1 MAARRRLF
9 ADVRLLRIAQQAS
22 LCPSLTSVSR
32 GRLKPSHGPEAC
44 PVNGVAVRHDITPL
58 GRPLTRA
65 LGSGMAARVDDPATP
80 APPSTYSFN
89 ELPLMMTVAEAA
101 VVLRVSRT
109 TAYKLAEDWRTSGGR
124 EGLPVIKL
132 GRRLVVRRVDLA
144 ELVGLP
150 PTD

>member
-1 MAARRRLF
+1 MAATL
-9 ADVRLLRIAQQAS
+9 DDQA
-22 LCPSLTSVSR
+22 
-32 GRLKPSHGPEAC
+32 A
-44 PVNGVAVRHDITPL
+44 
-58 GRPLTRA
+58 
-65 LGSGMAARVDDPATP
+65 P
-80 APPSTYSFN
+80 APPSTHSLD
-89 ELPLMMTVAEAA
+89 ELPLMLTVAKAA

-150 PTD
+150 PTG